1 MDTLF
6 FSILLFFYTGT
17 VALARFSMN
26 PLLLN
31 QVWTL
36 KGFDENELNT
46 LANYIR
52 SFSIKYPIVGRLVRG
67 DKG

>member
-1 MDTLF
+1 
-6 FSILLFFYTGT
+6 
-17 VALARFSMN
+17 MN

-52 SFSIKYPIVGRLVRG
+52 SFSIKYPIVGRLVRE